1 MPTCQTGVLLEID
14 GEICSDDSVQILL
27 KLAWIHRN
35 VYDPGQIKKDL
46 YGDIKA

>member
-1 MPTCQTGVLLEID
+1 MLTCQTVVFKLVEID

-35 VYDPGQIKKDL
+35 VYDPGQI
-46 YGDIKA
+46 